1 MEDYIMSIIKDVL
14 NGVSNIG
21 SGVIIQS
28 PEAYNKTLY
37 DGVIAIMQNGVM
49 PVAYVI
55 LGLLFM
61 LELYNISIRTEGMA
75 NSGFEIPFKAM
86 FKIAVCKIFIDSTPL
101 VMGAIFAIS
110 STVISN
116 IGGVFSSNTA
126 GMAAN
131 FEAMEKSLQGMN
143 FAAKLLLST
152 QVTLIWLI
160 FKFSTLIISVI
171 IVGRMVETYIY
182 LAISP
187 LPLAT
192 IPNGELSSIAKNFL
206 KSFAAVSVQGILI
219 FIVMSMYGILIGSI
233 SSKNTFTD
241 IKTAMLEAT
250 LYSLVLVVCI
260 TMTGRW
266 SKSICNAM

>member
-1 MEDYIMSIIKDVL
+1 MEDYIMSMIKDVL
-14 NGVSNIG
+14 NGVSSVG
-21 SGVIIQS
+21 SGVILKS

-37 DGVIAIMQNGVM
+37 DGVIGIMQNAVM
-49 PVAYVI
+49 PVAYVV

-61 LELYNISIRTEGMA
+61 LELYNIAIRTEGMS

-110 STVISN
+110 TTVISN
-116 IGGVFSSNTA
+116 IGGVFSSDTVSL
-126 GMAAN
+126 AAN
-131 FEAMEKSLQGMN
+131 FEAMEASLRGMN

-152 QVTLIWLI
+152 QITLIWLI
-160 FKFSTLIISVI
+160 FKFSTLVISLIII
-171 IVGRMVETYIY
+171 GRMVEIYIY

-192 IPNGELSSIAKNFL
+192 IPNGEVNSVAKNFL
-206 KSFAAVSVQGILI
+206 KSFAAVSIQGVLI
-219 FIVMSMYGILIGSI
+219 FIVLALYGTLIGGI
-233 SSKNTFTD
+233 ANNNAFMD
-241 IKTAMLEAT
+241 ITTSMLEAT

-260 TMTGRW
+260 FMTGRW
-266 SKSICNAM
+266 AKSICNAM

>member
-14 NGVSNIG
+14 NGVGTIG
-21 SGVIIQS
+21 SGVILKS

-37 DGVIAIMQNGVM
+37 DGVVSIMQNAVM

-61 LELYNISIRTEGMA
+61 LELYNITIRTEGMS

-86 FKIAVCKIFIDSTPL
+86 FKIAICKIFIDSTPL

-110 STVISN
+110 TTVISN
-116 IGGVFSSNTA
+116 IGGVFGSGSVS
-126 GMAAN
+126 MAAN
-131 FEAMEKSLQGMN
+131 FDAMEASLRGMN

-160 FKFSTLIISVI
+160 FKFSTLVISVI
-171 IVGRMVETYIY
+171 IVGRMVEIYIY

-192 IPNGELSSIAKNFL
+192 IPNGEINSVAKNFL
-206 KSFAAVSVQGILI
+206 KSFAAVSIQGVLI
-219 FIVMSMYGILIGSI
+219 FIVLALYGTLIGSI
-233 SSKNTFTD
+233 ASKSAFID
-241 IKTAMLEAT
+241 ITTAMLEAT

-260 TMTGRW
+260 FMTGRW

>member
-1 MEDYIMSIIKDVL
+1 MEDYIMSLIKDVL
-14 NGVSNIG
+14 NGVSTMS
-21 SGVIIQS
+21 SGIVLKS
-28 PEAYNKTLY
+28 PESFNATLY
-37 DGVIAIMQNGVM
+37 NSVIKIMQNAVM

-61 LELYNISIRTEGMA
+61 LELYNITIRTEGMS

-110 STVISN
+110 TAVISN
-116 IGGVFSSNTA
+116 IGSVFSSDTA

-131 FEAMEKSLQGMN
+131 FEVMETTLRGMN

-160 FKFSTLIISVI
+160 FKFSTLIVSVI
-171 IVGRMVETYIY
+171 IIGRMVETYIY

-192 IPNGELSSIAKNFL
+192 MPNGELSSVAKNFL

-219 FIVMSMYGILIGSI
+219 FIVLAIYGTLIGSI
-233 SSKNTFTD
+233 ASKDAFTD
-241 IKTAMLEAT
+241 ITTAMLEAT
-250 LYSLVLVVCI
+250 LYSLVLVVSI
-260 TMTGRW
+260 SMTGRW